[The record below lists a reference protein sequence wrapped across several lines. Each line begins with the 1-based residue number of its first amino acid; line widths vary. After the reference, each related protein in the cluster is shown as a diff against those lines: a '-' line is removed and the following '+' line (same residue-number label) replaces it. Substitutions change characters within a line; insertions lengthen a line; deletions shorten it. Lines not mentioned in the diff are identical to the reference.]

1 MQMGRKNVWRKGEN
15 IAWKRRRMYIQASW
29 MQQIVKILENPVYA
43 QLGAE
48 LTDDCGNYKDSI

>member
-1 MQMGRKNVWRKGEN
+1 MFGEREKILPEN
-15 IAWKRRRMYIQASW
+15 EGECISKQSNAT
-29 MQQIVKILENPVYA
+29 IVKILENPVYA

>member
-1 MQMGRKNVWRKGEN
+1 MKENVYPSN
-15 IAWKRRRMYIQASW
+15 P